1 MHIGDFKESY
11 AADEALFRT
20 PTARAWLGVLLG
32 VLLAFPFLASDYLVY
47 LANLVGVFAI
57 AALGLNTLTGYTGQ
71 ISLGHAAFMGI
82 GAYTSALLYTKAGL
96 SFWPSFVL
104 AGLVAGLVGA
114 VLAIPCL
121 RVREDFLAITT
132 MGINFVIEAVFLY
145 IPFFGAGMGIGGINP
160 PSLLGS
166 ELGKPAFLGLV
177 VLVILLT
184 IAADRWLARSWIGL
198 GWAAVRED
206 EQAAGAM
213 GIDVVRMKVLAFTL
227 GSAGAGLAGSL
238 YAHFLTFIMPVN
250 FSFGQSM
257 VILSMVVFGGIGTL
271 RGPIVGAIVL
281 GALPEISRPAMEY
294 RTLLYGMLLLLLMRF
309 QPDGIL
315 GEASLVVR
323 GWRALRRGR
332 VTAGPTADN

>member
-1 MHIGDFKESY
+1 MLSG
-11 AADEALFRT
+11 
-20 PTARAWLGVLLG
+20 
-32 VLLAFPFLASDYLVY
+32 YLVTVLITIGIY
-47 LANLVGVFAI
+47 VILALS
-57 AALGLNTLTGYTGQ
+57 LNIITGYAGQ

-96 SFWPSFVL
+96 GFWPAFVL

-121 RVREDFLAITT
+121 RVRDDFLAITT

-160 PSLLGS
+160 PALFGT
-166 ELGKPAFLGLV
+166 ELGKPAFLTLV

-184 IAADRWLARSWIGL
+184 IAADRWLARSWVGL
-198 GWAAVRED
+198 GWAAIRED

-213 GIDVVRMKVLAFTL
+213 GIDVVRFKVLAFTL

-250 FSFGQSM
+250 FSFGQSI

-294 RTLLYGMLLLLLMRF
+294 RTLLYGVLLLLLMRF
-309 QPDGIL
+309 QPEGIL
-315 GEASLVVR
+315 GEGSLIVR
-323 GWRALRRGR
+323 GWRRLVRSAIN
-332 VTAGPTADN
+332 AKPTIAN

>member
-1 MHIGDFKESY
+1 MLSG
-11 AADEALFRT
+11 
-20 PTARAWLGVLLG
+20 
-32 VLLAFPFLASDYLVY
+32 YLVTVLITIGIY
-47 LANLVGVFAI
+47 VILALS
-57 AALGLNTLTGYTGQ
+57 LNIITGYAGQ

-96 SFWPSFVL
+96 SFWPAFVL

-121 RVREDFLAITT
+121 RVRDDFLAITT

-145 IPFFGAGMGIGGINP
+145 IPFFGAGMGIGGVNP

-184 IAADRWLARSWIGL
+184 TAADRWLARSWVGL
-198 GWAAVRED
+198 GWAAIRED

-213 GIDVVRMKVLAFTL
+213 GIDVVRFKVLAFML
-227 GSAGAGLAGSL
+227 GSAGGGLAGSL

-250 FSFGQSM
+250 FSFGQSI

-294 RTLLYGMLLLLLMRF
+294 RTLLYGVLLLLLMRF

-315 GEASLVVR
+315 GDGSLIVR
-323 GWRALRRGR
+323 GWRRLIRSKSNAR
-332 VTAGPTADN
+332 PTTDNGQ

>member
-1 MHIGDFKESY
+1 MLSGYVVTVLITIGIY
-11 AADEALFRT
+11 IILAL
-20 PTARAWLGVLLG
+20 
-32 VLLAFPFLASDYLVY
+32 S
-47 LANLVGVFAI
+47 
-57 AALGLNTLTGYTGQ
+57 LNTITGYAGQ

-96 SFWPSFVL
+96 SFWPAFVL
-104 AGLVAGLVGA
+104 AGLMAGLVGA
-114 VLAIPCL
+114 LLAIPCL

-145 IPFFGAGMGIGGINP
+145 IPFFGAGMGIGGIDP
-160 PSLLGS
+160 PTLLGR
-166 ELGKPAFLGLV
+166 EIGKSGFLVLV
-177 VLVILLT
+177 LLVILLT
-184 IAADRWLARSWIGL
+184 IAADRWLARSWLGL
-198 GWAAVRED
+198 GWAAIRED

-213 GIDVVRMKVLAFTL
+213 GIDVVRFKVLAFAF

-250 FSFGQSM
+250 FSFAQSM

-294 RTLLYGMLLLLLMRF
+294 RTLLYGILLLLLMRF
-309 QPDGIL
+309 QPGGIL
-315 GEASLVVR
+315 GEQSLVPR
-323 GWRALRRGR
+323 TWRKVARKLGNAR
-332 VTAGPTADN
+332 

>member
-1 MHIGDFKESY
+1 MLSG
-11 AADEALFRT
+11 
-20 PTARAWLGVLLG
+20 
-32 VLLAFPFLASDYLVY
+32 YLVTVLITIGIY
-47 LANLVGVFAI
+47 VILALS
-57 AALGLNTLTGYTGQ
+57 LNIITGYAGQ

-96 SFWPSFVL
+96 GFWPAFVL
-104 AGLVAGLVGA
+104 AGLMAGLVGA

-121 RVREDFLAITT
+121 RVRDDFLAITT

-166 ELGKPAFLGLV
+166 ELGKPAFLALV

-213 GIDVVRMKVLAFTL
+213 GIDVVRLKVLAFTL

-294 RTLLYGMLLLLLMRF
+294 RTLLYGVLLLLLMRF
-309 QPDGIL
+309 QPEGIL
-315 GEASLVVR
+315 GEGSLVVR
-323 GWRALRRGR
+323 GWRRLVRGTSN
-332 VTAGPTADN
+332 VHPTTDN

>member
-1 MHIGDFKESY
+1 MLSGYTITVLITIGIY
-11 AADEALFRT
+11 VILAL
-20 PTARAWLGVLLG
+20 
-32 VLLAFPFLASDYLVY
+32 S
-47 LANLVGVFAI
+47 
-57 AALGLNTLTGYTGQ
+57 LNIITGYAGQ

-82 GAYTSALLYTKAGL
+82 GAYTSALLYTKAGF
-96 SFWPSFVL
+96 SFWPSFLL
-104 AGLVAGLVGA
+104 AGLMAGLVGA

-145 IPFFGAGMGIGGINP
+145 IPFFGAGMGIGGIDP
-160 PSLLGS
+160 PSLFGAEIS
-166 ELGKPAFLGLV
+166 KSGFLGLV
-177 VLVILLT
+177 LVVILLT
-184 IAADRWLARSWIGL
+184 IAADRWLTRSWIGL
-198 GWAAVRED
+198 AWAAIRED

-213 GIDVVRMKVLAFTL
+213 GIDVVRFKVLAFTL

-250 FSFGQSM
+250 FGFAQSI

-294 RTLLYGMLLLLLMRF
+294 RTLLYGVLLLLLMRF
-309 QPDGIL
+309 QPDGIF
-315 GEASLVVR
+315 GDQSMVVR
-323 GWRALRRGR
+323 GWRALLRYRFN
-332 VTAGPTADN
+332 AKPTTDN